1 MTMADFP
8 KRVVFREEG
17 AREGFQSE
25 ARIIDTADK
34 VRLIDALSSTGV
46 SLLQVASFVHP
57 KWVPQMADAE
67 AVVAQI
73 KMVDG
78 VRYFGAYLNE
88 QGLDRA
94 LATGRLKQ
102 YGVLTQY
109 CSESYAKKNV
119 NRSNAEIVATFPR
132 LCQRYRALGLD
143 IYGIII
149 AAFGSNYD
157 GDVEPASVLAA
168 VDQFVRTAAEQGFTY
183 ERIVLADS
191 FGWANPRQIIGVIA
205 AIRERYPDL
214 LIGLHLHDTRGT
226 GMANFYAGLSVGVSY
241 FDTAIG
247 GMGGSPFA
255 TAAAGNIPTE
265 DAAFLCAE
273 IGIAT
278 GLDIDKLI
286 ECVKLAEEIV
296 GHPLP
301 GKLARGGSLTAFRR
315 QRG

>member
-1 MTMADFP
+1 MSDFP

-25 ARIIDTADK
+25 SRIIPTEEK
-34 VRLIDALSSTGV
+34 VRLIDALSGTGV
-46 SLLQVASFVHP
+46 RLMQVASFVHP
-57 KWVPQMADAE
+57 KRVPQMADAE
-67 AVVAQI
+67 EVVARI
-73 KMVDG
+73 AMVPT

-102 YGVLTQY
+102 YGVLNQY
-109 CSESYAKKNV
+109 CSETYARKNV

-132 LCQRYRALGLD
+132 LCQRYRELGLD
-143 IYGIII
+143 IYAIII

-157 GDVEPASVLAA
+157 GDVALSAVLAA
-168 VDQFVRTAAEQGFTY
+168 VDQFVRTAAEQGIQY

-191 FGWANPRQIIGVIA
+191 FGWANPQQIMAVIA
-205 AIRERYPDL
+205 AVRERYPDL
-214 LIGLHLHDTRGT
+214 QVGLHLHDTRGT
-226 GMANFYAGLSVGVSY
+226 GMANFYAALSVGVSY

-255 TAAAGNIPTE
+255 QGAAGNIATE
-265 DAAFLCAE
+265 DAAFLCE
-273 IGIAT
+273 ELGIAT
-278 GLDIDKLI
+278 GLDLDKLI
-286 ECVKLAEEIV
+286 ECVKMAEAIV

-301 GKLARGGSLTAFRR
+301 GKLGRGGSLTAFRR
-315 QRG
+315 H